1 MQLFAVSFNH
11 AGNVDSNTTGTTTK
25 KKQQRSSDISF
36 KLKAEQNQ
44 RKQQFFILSSKN

>member
-11 AGNVDSNTTGTTTK
+11 AGNVDSNTIGTTTT
-25 KKQQRSSDISF
+25 KKQQRSSGITF

-44 RKQQFFILSSKN
+44 KEK